1 MALGPSTTR
10 WIAIASLALNVAV
23 AAVWGWRHVR
33 PRDAAPSR
41 EQARAAALHDLAAPP
56 AHREVVVLGDSLTE
70 RAEWWE
76 LLDRPVAN
84 RGIAGDTVE
93 RVRARLDDVVALDPR
108 TVFVLVGI
116 NDLLAGAAP
125 EALAARHV
133 ALVAELRRRL
143 PRARIVVESLLPI
156 RDELVARE
164 AALTSATVRG
174 ANALLERG
182 ATAAGAEWLDVAAGL
197 ADATGE
203 LDRRYAGDGVHL
215 SAAGY
220 RAWAAIL
227 RAHL

>member
-1 MALGPSTTR
+1 MARHGAGTIDDPLDRDRVARAQRGGR
-10 WIAIASLALNVAV
+10 GGVGLA
-23 AAVWGWRHVR
+23 
-33 PRDAAPSR
+33 P
-41 EQARAAALHDLAAPP
+41 RAAARCRTVARAGARGGASRPGGAAGAPRGGGP
-56 AHREVVVLGDSLTE
+56 GRQ
-70 RAEWWE
+70 
-76 LLDRPVAN
+76 LDRA
-84 RGIAGDTVE
+84 R
-93 RVRARLDDVVALDPR
+93 RVVGAARSARLDDVVALDPR